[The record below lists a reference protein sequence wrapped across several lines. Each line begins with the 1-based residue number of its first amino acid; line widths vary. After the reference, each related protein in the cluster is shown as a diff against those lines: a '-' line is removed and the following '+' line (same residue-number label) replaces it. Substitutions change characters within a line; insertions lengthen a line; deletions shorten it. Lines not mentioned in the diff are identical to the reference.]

1 MHPAAAEAGVRLY
14 CKRDDLYGWEP
25 GSPLQGNKVRKL
37 FPLLSRP
44 DLPGRSV
51 VSFGGPYS
59 NHVAALSAAGSRFEF
74 STRFFIRGEAV
85 RNPVL
90 DLARAAG
97 SDLHFLTR
105 GDYRRKHDPAFLR
118 TLGIVAE
125 DILVPEGGTNPDALA
140 AVADLYPE
148 ICRQLGA
155 APDYLCL
162 SAGTGGTAA
171 GILAAAAGSATR
183 VEVFPALKGD
193 WMRKEILHLLADG
206 GAHASLHVV
215 TDYHCGGYGKFL
227 PAWKLSVPPGRTA
240 LHADIGEPGLP
251 PLEPVYTAK
260 LFAGVLDRLRHGRYP
275 PGSSVVVVHTGG
287 IY

>member
-59 NHVAALSAAGSRFEF
+59 NHVAALSAAGSRFGF

-85 RNPVL
+85 RNPML
-90 DLARAAG
+90 DQARTAG
-97 SDLHFLTR
+97 SHLAFISR
-105 GDYRRKHDPAFLR
+105 SDYRRKHDPDFLR
-118 TLGIVAE
+118 SLGVGAAE
-125 DILVPEGGTNPDALA
+125 FVVPEGGTRPGCLTATGELFHE
-140 AVADLYPE
+140 V
-148 ICRQLGA
+148 RQQLGT
-155 APDYLCL
+155 APDYLCV

-171 GILAAAAGSATR
+171 GILSAASGSDTR